1 MKHSRAEQT
10 AAFGRLLDIMD
21 ELREKCPWDRKQ
33 TFESLR
39 PNTIEECYELCDAIV
54 HEDRKNICKELG
66 DVLLHVVFYA
76 KLGSETNDF
85 DIKDVCDRLC
95 EKLIYR
101 HPHVFGTGVTAD
113 TSEQVSKN
121 WEQLKQKEKDGNR
134 TVLSGVPAALPSLI
148 KAYRVQDKAR
158 GVGFDW
164 ERKEQVWDKVKE
176 EISEFQ
182 AEIDSKNRQ
191 EMEAEFGDLFFSLIN
206 AARLYGINPDNALE
220 CTNQKFI
227 RRFNHVERRASEMG
241 KELKDMTLAEMDSL
255 WNEAKK
261 EETSSEN

>member
-220 CTNQKFI
+220 HTNQKFI